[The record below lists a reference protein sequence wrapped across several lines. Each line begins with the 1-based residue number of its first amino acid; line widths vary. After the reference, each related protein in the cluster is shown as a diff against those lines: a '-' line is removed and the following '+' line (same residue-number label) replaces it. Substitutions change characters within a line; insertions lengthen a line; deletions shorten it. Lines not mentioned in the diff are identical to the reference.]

1 MKITLWRIG
10 RYRNVSATGFGTSRK
25 GMEVQDA
32 EDKRKKKMKSA
43 TVRTTN
49 LLKEVE
55 TKTPRTLKL
64 WETIDVSG
72 HPAVVYGLKLLKKI
86 GK

>member
-43 TVRTTN
+43 TVRTTYH
-49 LLKEVE
+49 L
-55 TKTPRTLKL
+55 TCCRST
-64 WETIDVSG
+64 
-72 HPAVVYGLKLLKKI
+72 AGL
-86 GK
+86 